1 MLPRLN
7 HVIKQEDI
15 NVSDSGME
23 LLLKMAEGDMRRSL
37 NILQASHM
45 AYDKVDDEIVYKVR
59 IENRLCEGKG
69 FKILTIGNRSTP
81 RKGYRTN
88 VEMVDGTRIERLR
101 KTDFQYDGRKWN
113 CS

>member
-59 IENRLCEGKG
+59 FENRLCEGKS
-69 FKILTIGNRSTP
+69 FKMAGHR
-81 RKGYRTN
+81 
-88 VEMVDGTRIERLR
+88 
-101 KTDFQYDGRKWN
+101 
-113 CS
+113 